1 MKRWVLLQERQ
12 LRVLWNQ
19 RTRVLLGLRLLN
31 LGLGVCDWWA
41 AKVLEQHFQ
50 KAVCL
55 AVPAGWSQ
63 DLVRH
68 CPCTSRC
75 CEEAA

>member
-19 RTRVLLGLRLLN
+19 RTRMLLGLRLRVLN
-31 LGLGVCDWWA
+31 QGLGVCRLRA
-41 AKVLEQHFQ
+41 AKVLEQICQ
-50 KAVCL
+50 RAVCL

-63 DLVRH
+63 DLV
-68 CPCTSRC
+68 PCTSWC